1 MRLLTPIHLVSWI
14 HIDQI
19 WSKVKYTK
27 YLEMNE
33 NESMVYKIHGKQLKW
48 NFIASNAFIKEDQNE
63 IH

>member
-1 MRLLTPIHLVSWI
+1 MVSWI

>member
-1 MRLLTPIHLVSWI
+1 MKPPF
-14 HIDQI
+14 I
-19 WSKVKYTK
+19 WFREYWSNMKCKVKYTK

-48 NFIASNAFIKEDQNE
+48 NFIASNAFIKKYQNE